1 MSSLKTKLNI
11 SSAYHPETDGATER
25 VHRTIESILRGYVY
39 NQHDTWVHFLPLAE
53 FSYNNCRHSSTGFSP
68 FEATYGT
75 SPRTPAEFLAPP
87 NLKTNEPDLL
97 ARIHDIHTLIQEN
110 LKIAKATQKY
120 YADRNKVPI
129 EYEVGNWV
137 LLSTKNLVLPNQP
150 SKKFKQRFVGPYKI
164 IEKISSQAYRLEL
177 PTSMKIHNV
186 FHIGLLQRYDHSGPN
201 EPSSD
206 NLPAIRAPIE
216 EEDNLDYIKAILMH
230 DIQYAPELYQNGEAL
245 VSQVEWEKER
255 DISWLPFSQVF
266 RTDEYLEYSRS
277 KDYQAFLQS
286 DSYKKLWAQY
296 PHRGPKPP
304 QSASSIGPEG
314 M

>member
-1 MSSLKTKLNI
+1 
-11 SSAYHPETDGATER
+11 
-25 VHRTIESILRGYVY
+25 
-39 NQHDTWVHFLPLAE
+39 
-53 FSYNNCRHSSTGFSP
+53 
-68 FEATYGT
+68 
-75 SPRTPAEFLAPP
+75 
-87 NLKTNEPDLL
+87 
-97 ARIHDIHTLIQEN
+97 
-110 LKIAKATQKY
+110 
-120 YADRNKVPI
+120 
-129 EYEVGNWV
+129 
-137 LLSTKNLVLPNQP
+137 
-150 SKKFKQRFVGPYKI
+150 
-164 IEKISSQAYRLEL
+164 
-177 PTSMKIHNV
+177 MKIHNV

-216 EEDNLDYIKAILMH
+216 EGDNLDYIKAILMH
-230 DIQYAPELYQNGEAL
+230 DIQYAPESYQNGEAL
-245 VSQVEWEKER
+245 VFQVEWEKER